1 MADIRNY
8 GFIAQVRGDASH
20 HIISYHKGKM
30 KQSGRGLVF
39 WFAPENT
46 SLAEVPLDDR
56 ELSIFI
62 HGRSADFQ
70 TVTVQG
76 MLTWR
81 VIDPVLLAE
90 RVNFNI
96 DLKSGKPTGNPIERI
111 ETRTIGM
118 ISQIVL
124 QYLAGLNVRAA
135 LDAGLDPLRAAIEA
149 HLLDEKTL
157 EEIGVGVIATRLQKI
172 APSSELER
180 ALQTPT
186 FEGLQQKADQA
197 MYERRAL
204 AVDKERAIAENEL
217 ANKVEL
223 ARREKQL
230 ITEEAQNT
238 LDKAKGQAEA
248 QGIAA
253 EAEAERIR
261 MVEMAKADAETA
273 HMAVFRE
280 LPANVLMA
288 LAARDLAN
296 KLTHIDSVNITPDM
310 LATIAK
316 EFRTNGLIGQQ
327 GGAA

>member
-1 MADIRNY
+1 MANIRNY
-8 GFIAQVRGDASH
+8 GMIAQLKSDASH
-20 HIISYHKGKM
+20 HVISYRKGKR

-46 SLAEVPLDDR
+46 SIAEVPLDDR
-56 ELSIFI
+56 ELSIFV

-81 VIDPVLLAE
+81 VVDPELLAE
-90 RVNFNI
+90 RINFNI
-96 DLKSGKPTGNPIERI
+96 NLRTGNAVEKPIERI
-111 ETRTIGM
+111 ETRFVGM
-118 ISQIVL
+118 LSQIVL
-124 QYLAGLNVRAA
+124 QYLAGLNVREA
-135 LDAGLDPLRAAIEA
+135 LDAGLDPLRTGMEIRLQE
-149 HLLDEKTL
+149 DTTL
-157 EEIGVGVIATRLQKI
+157 QEIGLAVIAVRLEKI

-204 AVDKERAIAENEL
+204 AVEKERAIAENEL

-223 ARREKQL
+223 ARREKLL

-238 LDKAKGQAEA
+238 LNRAKSQAEA
-248 QGIAA
+248 ENVAADA
-253 EAEAERIR
+253 EALRIR
-261 MVEMAKADAETA
+261 TVEMAKAEAETA
-273 HMAVFRE
+273 HMAVFRD

-296 KLTHIDSVNITPDM
+296 KLTHIDQINITPDM
-310 LATIAK
+310 LATLMK
-316 EFRTNGLIGQQ
+316 EFRANTLPALPAQ
-327 GGAA
+327 GG